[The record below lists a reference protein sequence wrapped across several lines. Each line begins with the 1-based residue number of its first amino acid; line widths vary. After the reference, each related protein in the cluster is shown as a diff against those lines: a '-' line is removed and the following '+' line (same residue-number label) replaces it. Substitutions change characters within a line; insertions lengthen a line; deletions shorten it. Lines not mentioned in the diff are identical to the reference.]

1 MSDKNLCYVP
11 RPEMATEEAVQVSN
25 DVFNQIRESS
35 DAKILLIEDLL
46 ERAEQNLVEDER
58 AESSRNEL
66 EVQRRQELQKL

>member
-46 ERAEQNLVEDER
+46 ERAE
-58 AESSRNEL
+58 
-66 EVQRRQELQKL
+66 